1 MWKVL
6 YTKEMVYIAYEVQE
20 GFHTSVTAQN
30 SYVVSQ
36 LLAPVPSDGERSLT
50 EWFNDLSSGWDTII
64 MWKGSTPEASNH
76 EQ

>member
-36 LLAPVPSDGERSLT
+36 LLAPAIFWWRKKSHRMVQWSFFRLRRHHHVKGEYP
-50 EWFNDLSSGWDTII
+50 G
-64 MWKGSTPEASNH
+64 G
-76 EQ
+76 Q